1 MKQNENADT
10 RGGSTVINANRLW
23 ERLMQLGTIGRQ
35 EAGGVT
41 RLSFTPE
48 ERAAKDLVKG
58 FMLEAGLAVR
68 EDEAGN
74 LIGRKDG
81 TNSQAPVVLVGSHID
96 SVPNGGDF
104 DGPLGVLAG
113 VEILQA
119 MNERGVETEHPIE
132 VIAFT
137 DEEGTRFGYGMI
149 GSRSLGGRLQ
159 VEELSA
165 RDKDGV
171 SIAEAMRQ
179 SGLEPER
186 IVSAKRDPGS
196 VKAYVELHI
205 EQGKVLESKG
215 LAVGVVS
222 GIAGPIWVKFVLE
235 GEAGHAGTT
244 PMTLRRDPLAAASEI
259 MLSIEREAAETGSS
273 VGTVGK
279 LEAFPG
285 GVNVIPGRVEFTLD
299 LRDVDEAIRD
309 QVEEK
314 ILRDASEICGRRGVT
329 LQVEN
334 MQRVA
339 PVICSREVQAAAL
352 AACEAEGLE
361 TMLLP
366 SGAGHDG
373 MQLVDL
379 CPVGMIF
386 ARSRDG
392 ISHNPAEYTTKED
405 CAHSTAVL
413 YRTVYSLAQPNH
425 E

>member
-1 MKQNENADT
+1 MKQNEDAHT

-23 ERLMQLGTIGRQ
+23 ERLMQLGKIGRQ

-48 ERAAKDLVKG
+48 ERAAKDLVKSY
-58 FMLEAGLAVR
+58 MVEAGLTVR

-74 LIGRKDG
+74 LIGRKEG
-81 TNSQAPVVLVGSHID
+81 TNPQAPVVLVGSHID

-113 VEILQA
+113 VEILQS
-119 MNERGVETEHPIE
+119 MHENEVQTEHPIE

-149 GSRSLGGRLQ
+149 GSRAIGGKLKL
-159 VEELSA
+159 EELSA
-165 RDKDGV
+165 RDKAGI

-186 IVSAKRDPGS
+186 IAFAKREPGS

-222 GIAGPIWVKFVLE
+222 GIAGPIWVKFTLE

-259 MLSIEREAAETGSS
+259 MLTIEREAAKTGSS

-279 LEAFPG
+279 LHAFPG

-299 LRDVDEAIRD
+299 LRDVDEAVRTR
-309 QVEEK
+309 VEAE
-314 ILRDASEICGRRGVT
+314 ILRAATEICERRGIT
-329 LQVEN
+329 MQVEN

-339 PVICSREVQAAAL
+339 PVICSPEVQAAAL

-361 TMLLP
+361 TILLP

-405 CAHSTAVL
+405 CASSAAIL
-413 YRTVYSLAQPNH
+413 YRTVYTLALPNH
-425 E
+425 V

>member
-1 MKQNENADT
+1 M
-10 RGGSTVINANRLW
+10 INAERLW

-48 ERAAKDLVKG
+48 ERAAKDLVAG
-58 FMLEAGLAVR
+58 FMQEAGLTVR

-74 LIGRKDG
+74 LIGRKEG
-81 TNSQAPVVLVGSHID
+81 KNPAAPIVLVGSHID
-96 SVPNGGDF
+96 SVPSGGDF

-113 VEILQA
+113 VEILQS
-119 MNERGVETEHPIE
+119 MNERGVETEHAIE

-149 GSRSLGGRLQ
+149 GSRAISGRLKL
-159 VEELSA
+159 EELGA
-165 RDKDGV
+165 RDEAGI
-171 SIAEAMRQ
+171 SIVEAMRQ
-179 SGLEPER
+179 SGIDPEQ
-186 IVSAKRDPGS
+186 IGKAKRELGS

-205 EQGKVLESKG
+205 EQGKVLESRG
-215 LAVGVVS
+215 LAVGVVK
-222 GIAGPIWVKFVLE
+222 GIAGPIWAKYILS
-235 GEAGHAGTT
+235 GEAGHAGAT

-259 MLSIEREAAETGSS
+259 MLVIEREAAKTESA

-279 LEAFPG
+279 LQVFPG
-285 GVNVIPGRVEFTLD
+285 GANVIPGRVEFTLD
-299 LRDVDEAIRD
+299 LRDVDIAIRN

-314 ILRDASEICGRRGVT
+314 INQAAAEICERRGVT
-329 LQVEN
+329 LQVEDL
-334 MQRVA
+334 QRME
-339 PVICSREVQAAAL
+339 PVVCSAEVQAASL

-361 TMLLP
+361 TMTLP

-405 CAHSTAVL
+405 CAQSAAVL
-413 YRTVYSLAQPNH
+413 YRTVLSLAQPV
-425 E
+425 